1 MFFQFFYVGKESLQ
15 KLKTNKQ
22 LELQTVVMQFV
33 RYKPMLLE
41 TVLYFWSSKI
51 YCKTENCAFGLSLST
66 WFLLV
71 LLRVSKCRL
80 FGLRYSPQKGIF
92 PLFFYSYLEF
102 WQYPQNPAVTLFE
115 KQGDEK
121 FQAKMY
127 EEASMCYTAAM
138 EEPIMPF
145 IDISIISERLF
156 RKRAGCFLKMVSLSH
171 RSEFSSFIV
180 FGLFL
185 FLNSY
190 KIF

>member
-1 MFFQFFYVGKESLQ
+1 MHSGDFNELFLLLFYYYSEDIDDSFILPFMVRSYSLAMFFQFFYVGKESLQ

-80 FGLRYSPQKGIF
+80 FGLRYLPQKGIF

-102 WQYPQNPAVTLFE
+102 W
-115 KQGDEK
+115 
-121 FQAKMY
+121 
-127 EEASMCYTAAM
+127 
-138 EEPIMPF
+138 
-145 IDISIISERLF
+145 
-156 RKRAGCFLKMVSLSH
+156 
-171 RSEFSSFIV
+171 
-180 FGLFL
+180 
-185 FLNSY
+185 
-190 KIF
+190 

>member
-51 YCKTENCAFGLSLST
+51 YCKTENCAFRLSLST

-102 WQYPQNPAVTLFE
+102 DNTHRIQ
-115 KQGDEK
+115 
-121 FQAKMY
+121 
-127 EEASMCYTAAM
+127 
-138 EEPIMPF
+138 
-145 IDISIISERLF
+145 
-156 RKRAGCFLKMVSLSH
+156 LSH
-171 RSEFSSFIV
+171 CLRNRV
-180 FGLFL
+180 MK
-185 FLNSY
+185 NS
-190 KIF
+190 KRRCTKKLQCVIQQRWKSQSCPL